1 MTYIFKNLTKNKIK
15 ALFYIMSNNN
25 KFKEHLNPSKITDK
39 DSFFRAMQVRNSY
52 NEVEYVLSL
61 SEDNCI
67 HVGNIDGLLDIKYEL
82 SELHLVVVE
91 YDDILNSISFQDNR
105 DYYRPNNIGVW
116 ARKVNGSSDDLDWLK
131 FLEYVKLFADSV
143 ED

>member
-1 MTYIFKNLTKNKIK
+1 MP
-15 ALFYIMSNNN
+15 
-25 KFKEHLNPSKITDK
+25 PSKITDK

-67 HVGNIDGLLDIKYEL
+67 HISNIDGLLDIKYEL